1 MSSQYRC
8 NIGLKSIIR
17 GEFMPNNN
25 RINMAPI
32 PRNLEI
38 ILNSLQLITLCEAEN
53 EGWELCFVRREGLN
67 VPIPV
72 VKGCD
77 KKTVGVIDED
87 GNFNGEPKIRI
98 RKKFGVPEITCLVN
112 DY

>member
-1 MSSQYRC
+1 MA
-8 NIGLKSIIR
+8 
-17 GEFMPNNN
+17 NNN

-38 ILNSLQLITLCEAEN
+38 ILNSLQYITLCEAEN

-72 VKGCD
+72 VKGSD
-77 KKTVGVIDED
+77 KKTVGVIEED
-87 GNFNGEPKIRI
+87 GNFNGDPKISI
-98 RKKFGVPEITCLVN
+98 RNKFGVPEITCLVN